1 MASKVI
7 MPKAGMAMEEGKVI
21 KWFKSIGDK
30 VEKGEPLLE
39 IETDKVNMEV
49 ESNDTGYLLKIVEE
63 EGATV
68 PVTKT
73 IAYIGE
79 KDEDIVEDTDNIQK
93 SIESEMMKSSS
104 EVPMNEDKV
113 MDVVVIGGGPAGYV
127 AAIKAAQMGG
137 NVALVEKSVVGGTC
151 LNRGC
156 IPTKA
161 YLKSAEFLEH
171 LEHASGRGI
180 IVADKTFTIDMNQAV
195 SMKTML

>member
-137 NVALVEKSVVGGTC
+137 NVALVEKKC
-151 LNRGC
+151 CRWNM
-156 IPTKA
+156 
-161 YLKSAEFLEH
+161 LE
-171 LEHASGRGI
+171 
-180 IVADKTFTIDMNQAV
+180 
-195 SMKTML
+195 